1 MSGFE
6 RIKEEKKTR
15 IREAAFQLFV
25 ENGYKNVKISD
36 IAKAADVSQVTIY
49 NHFESKE
56 ALFRDLMIRF
66 TEKKYLEYE
75 EVIQS
80 DKPFKEKLEFVFKDK
95 MEIGRLLNPELLER
109 ILTGDPILSEYLQK
123 YSEEKGYPIVLKLID
138 EGKKDGMVNQNVS
151 MKSILFFL
159 NMFEDASR
167 KYPDLFAGED
177 RLSLME
183 DAFNLIFYGLIGKA
197 KE

>member
-138 EGKKDGMVNQNVS
+138 EGKKEGMVNQNVS